1 MQENR
6 VLHRDVKGSNILL
19 TLNAE
24 VPLIFIIIMIM
35 VVVVMV
41 MLMMVMM
48 MRNMMVIMIMIMITM
63 LTSRF
68 VSLIMA
74 SLALWHM
81 RRSAGGRGWGKYNF
95 FDNEDDD
102 ADDGDDNGGDYD
114 DGSDNAQVGTPYW
127 MAPEVILSG
136 EVDHQD
142 YDARADVWSASS
154 Q

>member
-1 MQENR
+1 M
-6 VLHRDVKGSNILL
+6 LHRDVKGSNILL

-48 MRNMMVIMIMIMITM
+48 MRIMMVIMTMIMITM

-81 RRSAGGRGWGKYNF
+81 RRSAGGQGWGKFNVL
-95 FDNEDDD
+95 NDDD
-102 ADDGDDNGGDYD
+102 DEDHFDDNGGD
-114 DGSDNAQVGTPYW
+114 
-127 MAPEVILSG
+127 
-136 EVDHQD
+136 
-142 YDARADVWSASS
+142 
-154 Q
+154 

>member
-1 MQENR
+1 M
-6 VLHRDVKGSNILL
+6 LHRDVKGSNILL

-48 MRNMMVIMIMIMITM
+48 MRNMMVIMTMIMITM

-81 RRSAGGRGWGKYNF
+81 RRSAGGQGWEKFNCYHN
-95 FDNEDDD
+95 DDYDDEDGGNY
-102 ADDGDDNGGDYD
+102 DGDHGDYD
-114 DGSDNAQVGTPYW
+114 HSDNAQVGTPYW
-127 MAPEVILSG
+127 MALEVILSG

>member
-1 MQENR
+1 M
-6 VLHRDVKGSNILL
+6 LHRDVKGSNILL

-24 VPLIFIIIMIM
+24 VPLIIIMIM
-35 VVVVMV
+35 MVVVMV
-41 MLMMVMM
+41 MMMMIMM
-48 MRNMMVIMIMIMITM
+48 MRNMMLLMIKIVIMITM
-63 LTSRF
+63 LISRF

-81 RRSAGGRGWGKYNF
+81 RRSAGGQGWGKYNF